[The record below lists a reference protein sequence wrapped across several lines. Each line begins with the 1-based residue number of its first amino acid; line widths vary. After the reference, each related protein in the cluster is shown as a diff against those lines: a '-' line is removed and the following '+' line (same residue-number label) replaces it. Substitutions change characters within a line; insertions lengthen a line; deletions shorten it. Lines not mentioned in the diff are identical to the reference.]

1 MLFVALKIK
10 RAQKF
15 FTYVDLVIARQ
26 NETDPSYHML
36 NQPASTGSA
45 NTAAGIAAPSWQ
57 GYVRSHWNSLEVN
70 AGHQG
75 EVGNWA

>member
-45 NTAAGIAAPSWQ
+45 NTAAWD
-57 GYVRSHWNSLEVN
+57 RSALVARLCQKPLE
-70 AGHQG
+70 QP
-75 EVGNWA
+75 